1 MSADRHGVEALIGD
15 SGLDATGKGGTP
27 ASSREY
33 RVEVERTVAMYA
45 STLARLHDLEVP
57 DDTAAALTVHDPAAI
72 VGEATEAVRSGRVS
86 AEGLSSA
93 YRHMAPER
101 LLEILAERA
110 GHEAVATDDPL
121 VLTHG
126 RPLLER
132 LRCEHGAALGLT
144 GWDRL
149 GLGHP
154 YRDLAVAAREVA
166 TGLSPMLVPVLFEAY
181 AAASSR
187 PQPPRP
193 DPVRLDWYVLAAEL
207 TP

>member
-15 SGLDATGKGGTP
+15 SGLDATGGGGPRRAASTGGTGHG
-27 ASSREY
+27 REV
-33 RVEVERTVAMYA
+33 RLDVAW
-45 STLARLHDLEVP
+45 LHDLEVP

-110 GHEAVATDDPL
+110 GHEAVATDDPP

-193 DPVRLDWYVLAAEL
+193 DPVRLDWYVLAAEP